1 MFNVYY
7 VSFTLSSIFGDL
19 WLLSLAAINPR
30 STSLVIKGEPKQ
42 DALILNVI
50 CKLQFSSSMNVLV
63 DYIIQILGR
72 TGPVIDWIP
81 RKSCCWISALC
92 CLPLILQVSCHT
104 DIVPFLNSPVTSFH
118 CSGSSSLCILVL
130 IQFFDSTKQ
139 CVRFPWRRCLQKHF
153 TILTPLDLIFPRRT
167 FRWTYLKQDK
177 WFFW

>member
-92 CLPLILQVSCHT
+92 CLPLILQVSCHA

-139 CVRFPWRRCLQKHF
+139 CVRFPWRRCLLKHF
-153 TILTPLDLIFPRRT
+153 TSLTPLDLICPRRT
-167 FRWTYLKQDK
+167 FGWT
-177 WFFW
+177 

>member
-92 CLPLILQVSCHT
+92 CLPLILQVSCHA

-139 CVRFPWRRCLQKHF
+139 YFQFPWWRCLLQHF
-153 TILTPLDLIFPRRT
+153 TSLTPLDLICPRT
-167 FRWTYLKQDK
+167 FEWT
-177 WFFW
+177 

>member
-30 STSLVIKGEPKQ
+30 STSLVIEGEPKQ

-81 RKSCCWISALC
+81 RKSCCWISA
-92 CLPLILQVSCHT
+92 
-104 DIVPFLNSPVTSFH
+104 FLNSPVTSFH

-139 CVRFPWRRCLQKHF
+139 CVRFPWRRCLLKHF
-153 TILTPLDLIFPRRT
+153 TSLTPLDLICPRRT
-167 FRWTYLKQDK
+167 FGWT
-177 WFFW
+177 

>member
-81 RKSCCWISALC
+81 RKSCCWITAPC
-92 CLPLILQVSCHT
+92 CLPAHSSG
-104 DIVPFLNSPVTSFH
+104 FFRFH
-118 CSGSSSLCILVL
+118 CSGSSSLCILVYLFNSL
-130 IQFFDSTKQ
+130 IPQKNMSDSHDED
-139 CVRFPWRRCLQKHF
+139 VFYS
-153 TILTPLDLIFPRRT
+153 ILHHWLLLT
-167 FRWTYLKQDK
+167 
-177 WFFW
+177 

>member
-7 VSFTLSSIFGDL
+7 VSVTLSSIFGDL

-92 CLPLILQVSCHT
+92 CLPLILQVSCHA

-139 CVRFPWRRCLQKHF
+139 CVRFPWRRCLLSSTAF
-153 TILTPLDLIFPRRT
+153 YIIDSSWLN
-167 FRWTYLKQDK
+167 
-177 WFFW
+177 